1 MSILSPEELARLA
14 SAESLFPSP
23 IPVQSVSSDEFMPAG
38 QTARQAQFEA
48 RVKES
53 GARMAR
59 RLGISR
65 RRFFQ
70 SAAGMA
76 AAFLAMNDTYGPL
89 YAVSR
94 AEAAEPERADE
105 RARALSGQFIMDM
118 HTHFLRPGT
127 KITTFV
133 NQRNAVG
140 KAGWNPALKGKEQT
154 IDDLMFANYLKETT

>member
-1 MSILSPEELARLA
+1 MLSPEELARLA

-23 IPVQSVSSDEFMPAG
+23 IPVQSVSSDEFMPAP
-38 QTARQAQFEA
+38 QSSKQAEFEA

-53 GARMAR
+53 GARMAK

-89 YAVSR
+89 YGVSR
-94 AEAAEPERADE
+94 AEAAEPERASQFPRPHSPR
-105 RARALSGQFIMDM
+105 RAKKPTSTQSTPTWPNWLTACLPRAPKNCPKPSL
-118 HTHFLRPGT
+118 
-127 KITTFV
+127 
-133 NQRNAVG
+133 
-140 KAGWNPALKGKEQT
+140 
-154 IDDLMFANYLKETT
+154 

>member
-1 MSILSPEELARLA
+1 MSMLSPEELARLA

-70 SAAGMA
+70 CAPGMA
-76 AAFLAMNDTYGPL
+76 ASFLAMNDTYAPP
-89 YAVSR
+89 YAFSR
-94 AEAAEPERADE
+94 PPPPNPD
-105 RARALSGQFIMDM
+105 
-118 HTHFLRPGT
+118 RPHH
-127 KITTFV
+127 
-133 NQRNAVG
+133 
-140 KAGWNPALKGKEQT
+140 P
-154 IDDLMFANYLKETT
+154 